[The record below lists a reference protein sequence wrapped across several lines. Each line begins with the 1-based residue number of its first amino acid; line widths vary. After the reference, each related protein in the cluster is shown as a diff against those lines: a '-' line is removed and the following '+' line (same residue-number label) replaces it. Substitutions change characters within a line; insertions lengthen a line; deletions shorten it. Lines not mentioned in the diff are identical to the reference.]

1 MDTIVVTLADT
12 VYRLTEDDVAE
23 YIKRDIA
30 NAAIKEDLRKSSSSA
45 NNKVNEIRQTSTEFF
60 QNAFDESTDDEETT
74 ITLEEANKFLFS
86 IGAREIS
93 KTFTATITVEVTI
106 SGIEAAN
113 IDDVENVLN
122 GELDIN
128 CGMFNID
135 DWSIQRVDAE
145 RE

>member
-30 NAAIKEDLRKSSSSA
+30 SAAIKEELRKSSSNA
-45 NNKVNEIRQTSTEFF
+45 NSKVNDIRQKSTEFF
-60 QNAFDESTDDEETT
+60 QNAFDESTDEDETT
-74 ITLEEANKFLFS
+74 ITLQEANEFLSS

-93 KTFTATITVEVTI
+93 RTFTATITVEVTI
-106 SGIEAAN
+106 SGVEAAN
-113 IDDVENVLN
+113 IDDVEDVIN
-122 GELDIN
+122 GELDIS
-128 CGMFNID
+128 CGMYNID
-135 DWSIQRVDAE
+135 TWSIQTVDAE

>member
-30 NAAIKEDLRKSSSSA
+30 NATAKEELRKLTSTA
-45 NNKVNEIRQTSTEFF
+45 NSKVNDIRQKSSEFF
-60 QNAFDESTDDEETT
+60 QNAFDESTDDNETT
-74 ITLEEANKFLFS
+74 ITLDEANEFLSS

-93 KTFTATITVEVTI
+93 RTFTATITVEVTI
-106 SGIEAAN
+106 SGVEAAN
-113 IDDVENVLN
+113 IDDVEDVIT
-122 GELDIN
+122 GELDIS

-135 DWSIQRVDAE
+135 SWSIHNVDAE

>member
-30 NAAIKEDLRKSSSSA
+30 NATAKEELRKLTSTA
-45 NNKVNEIRQTSTEFF
+45 NSKVNDIRQKSTEFF
-60 QNAFDESTDDEETT
+60 QNAFDESTDDNETT
-74 ITLEEANKFLFS
+74 ITLDEANEFLSS

-93 KTFTATITVEVTI
+93 RTFTATITVEVTI
-106 SGIEAAN
+106 SGVEAAN
-113 IDDVENVLN
+113 IDDIEDVIT
-122 GELDIN
+122 GELDIS

-135 DWSIQRVDAE
+135 SWSIHNVDAE

>member
-30 NAAIKEDLRKSSSSA
+30 SAAIKEELRKSSSNA
-45 NNKVNEIRQTSTEFF
+45 NSKVNDIRQKSTEFF
-60 QNAFDESTDDEETT
+60 QNAFDESTDEDETT
-74 ITLEEANKFLFS
+74 ITLQEANEFLS
-86 IGAREIS
+86 NIGAREIS

-106 SGIEAAN
+106 SGVEAAN
-113 IDDVENVLN
+113 IDDVEDVIT
-122 GELDIN
+122 GELDIS
-128 CGMFNID
+128 CGMYNID
-135 DWSIQRVDAE
+135 TWSIQTVDAE